1 MSEVRD
7 TIVLDDRHI
16 EERCLRAARGEQDG
30 SDVFLEAKERKVTLP
45 VRHRVASLRR
55 IVNGASTGTA
65 ECYAERSLAARR
77 RRSERTPRIE
87 WLPSLNHPS
96 ASSACDPRGRTLGTA
111 RLQVGRQPVPG
122 RQQFPFVHD
131 VVAIEHGA
139 RLVARE
145 QHGDPLRHPGADQVP
160 GLGAPTIVEQTMG
173 HARPATG
180 VAQRGAPD
188 AHRHAVAVKHARI
201 AGLPPRQRRSS
212 AAAMGRDRGQ
222 LDPCLARR
230 ASARASAIEARSR
243 SI

>member
-1 MSEVRD
+1 M
-7 TIVLDDRHI
+7 
-16 EERCLRAARGEQDG
+16 APP
-30 SDVFLEAKERKVTLP
+30 P
-45 VRHRVASLRR
+45 VRPNVMPTS
-55 IVNGASTGTA
+55 
-65 ECYAERSLAARR
+65 RSLAARR

-131 VVAIEHGA
+131 VVAIEHSA
-139 RLVARE
+139 RFVARE

-160 GLGAPTIVEQTMG
+160 RRGASTIVEQTMG

-201 AGLPPRQRRSS
+201 AGLPPRATPIQHCRN
-212 AAAMGRDRGQ
+212 G
-222 LDPCLARR
+222 
-230 ASARASAIEARSR
+230 ARSR
-243 SI
+243 PARPLFGTPRERARLRN